1 MLFSSLTVALT
12 VFTAFPVAFGQDT
25 SLAEVKKAFQAAHVC
40 NFASAAL
47 WIKALM
53 PQQIPQNASLTF
65 NPTALLEVQ
74 FPQASG
80 PPVHVKVGTTL
91 LINRTC
97 P

>member
-47 WIKALM
+47 GLKHSCL
-53 PQQIPQNASLTF
+53 NRSLKMR
-65 NPTALLEVQ
+65 L
-74 FPQASG
+74 
-80 PPVHVKVGTTL
+80 
-91 LINRTC
+91 
-97 P
+97 